1 MIYIKSQ
8 KTIIYKKNCNLL
20 PILSICWKVIIIINI
35 IITQVVLTNIL
46 INAKMRILI
55 QINQILWSI
64 LIFQRT
70 LLKLPNLNQ
79 TCLTNY
85 SFWNQHDFYTILKN
99 NEKRSYTKPNC
110 LFFTNQPLLKTNVH
124 IYISIASFSIAQAKF
139 DVKCKIYLQKTAIT
153 TFISTNEFKT
163 KPNSN
168 EFTLEIYTGE
178 QYISLTCY
186 QIKNPKTDAL
196 ESYIMYHWAI
206 PTYTCKFSL

>member
-1 MIYIKSQ
+1 
-8 KTIIYKKNCNLL
+8 
-20 PILSICWKVIIIINI
+20 
-35 IITQVVLTNIL
+35 
-46 INAKMRILI
+46 MRILI

-64 LIFQRT
+64 LIFQRK

-85 SFWNQHDFYTILKN
+85 CSWNQHDFYTILKN

-124 IYISIASFSIAQAKF
+124 IYIFIASSFSTAQAKF
-139 DVKCKIYLQKTAIT
+139 DVKCKIYLQKAAIT
-153 TFISTNEFKT
+153 TFIYTNEFKT

-168 EFTLEIYTGE
+168 EFTLDIYTGE

-196 ESYIMYHWAI
+196 ESYNVPLSNTHIY
-206 PTYTCKFSL
+206 L